1 MYHMNKTILITFSY
15 WMLAVIII
23 AIILLSLGYP
33 FAQGLLMGSLFLPG
47 TFIVKFLLPKAL
59 KEEGGK
65 RIMSSVFL
73 FLGVAVLEFL
83 LIVSVHIWIS
93 DQAYPSIA
101 GVLVNP
107 MFVAV
112 VITLLCLGDWFLSKY
127 LSSILPEDKT
137 ITFISDRHK
146 VSILPSEILYI
157 ESNDREVTIYAT
169 ENRTYRN
176 KTGISQWENILGDN
190 FIRIH
195 RSYIVNRASIKSI
208 DKDFICI
215 GEIELPISRKYYKAV
230 KVLEGS
236 ELDEESRFRISSV

>member
-1 MYHMNKTILITFSY
+1 MNKTILITFSY
-15 WMLAVIII
+15 WILAVTII
-23 AIILLSLGYP
+23 AMILLSLGYP
-33 FAQGLLMGSLFLPG
+33 FALGLLMGSLFLPG
-47 TFIVKFLLPKAL
+47 TFLVKYLLPKIF
-59 KEEGGK
+59 KEESK
-65 RIMSSVFL
+65 KKTANTIFL
-73 FLGVAVLEFL
+73 FIAVAVMEFL
-83 LIVSVHIWIS
+83 LMVSVHIWIS
-93 DQAYPSIA
+93 DQTYPSIA

-230 KVLEGS
+230 QA
-236 ELDEESRFRISSV
+236 ESTQLL

>member
-1 MYHMNKTILITFSY
+1 MNKTILITFSY
-15 WMLAVIII
+15 WILAVIII
-23 AIILLSLGYP
+23 ATILLSLGYP
-33 FAQGLLMGSLFLPG
+33 FALGLLMGSLFLPG
-47 TFIVKFLLPKAL
+47 TFLVKYLLPKIF
-59 KEEGGK
+59 KEK
-65 RIMSSVFL
+65 SKKKTANTIFL
-73 FLGVAVLEFL
+73 FIAVAVLEFL
-83 LIVSVHIWIS
+83 LIISVHIWIS

-112 VITLLCLGDWFLSKY
+112 VITLLCLCDWFLSKY

-176 KTGISQWENILGDN
+176 KTGISQWESILGDD

-195 RSYIVNRASIKSI
+195 RSYIVNREAITSI

-230 KVLEGS
+230 QA
-236 ELDEESRFRISSV
+236 ESTQLL

>member
-1 MYHMNKTILITFSY
+1 MNKTILITVSY

-23 AIILLSLGYP
+23 AMILLSLGYP
-33 FAQGLLMGSLFLPG
+33 FALGLLMGSLFLPG

-59 KEEGGK
+59 KEEGSK

-93 DQAYPSIA
+93 GHPYPSIA

-112 VITLLCLGDWFLSKY
+112 VITLLCLGDWFLSRY

-146 VSILPSEILYI
+146 VSILPAEIMYV
-157 ESNDREVTIYAT
+157 ESNDREVSVYAVDG
-169 ENRTYRN
+169 RVYRN
-176 KTGISQWENILGDN
+176 KTGISQWENILGDD
-190 FIRIH
+190 FIRVH
-195 RSYIVNRASIKSI
+195 RSFVVRKEVIRDVTPDAVTLIDGTSI
-208 DKDFICI
+208 
-215 GEIELPISRKYYKAV
+215 PVSRKYRGV
-230 KVLEGS
+230 V
-236 ELDEESRFRISSV
+236 SSTM

>member
-1 MYHMNKTILITFSY
+1 MNKTILITFSY

-23 AIILLSLGYP
+23 AVILLSLGYP
-33 FAQGLLMGSLFLPG
+33 FALGLLMGSLFLPG
-47 TFIVKFLLPKAL
+47 TFLVKYLLPKVL
-59 KEEGGK
+59 KEEGRK
-65 RIMSSVFL
+65 RIANAIFL
-73 FLGVAVLEFL
+73 FIAVAVMEFL

-127 LSSILPEDKT
+127 ISSILPEDKT

-146 VSILPSEILYI
+146 VSILPSEILYV
-157 ESNDREVTIYAT
+157 ESNDREVSIYAT

-176 KTGISQWENILGDN
+176 KTGISQWESILGDD

-195 RSYIVNRASIKSI
+195 RSYVVNREAITFI
-208 DKDFICI
+208 DKEYVYI
-215 GEIELPISRKYYKAV
+215 GNSQLPISRKYYKS
-230 KVLEGS
+230 VLA
-236 ELDEESRFRISSV
+236 EERHNL

>member
-1 MYHMNKTILITFSY
+1 MNRTILITLSY

-23 AIILLSLGYP
+23 AVILLSLGYP
-33 FAQGLLMGSLFLPG
+33 FALGLLMGSLFLPG
-47 TFIVKFLLPKAL
+47 TFLVKYLLPKVL
-59 KEEGGK
+59 KEEGRK
-65 RIMSSVFL
+65 RIANAIFL
-73 FLGVAVLEFL
+73 FIAVAVMEFL

-127 LSSILPEDKT
+127 ISSILPEDRT

-146 VSILPSEILYI
+146 VSILPSEILYV
-157 ESNDREVTIYAT
+157 ESNDREVSIYAT

-176 KTGISQWENILGDN
+176 KTGISQWESILGDD

-195 RSYIVNRASIKSI
+195 RSYIVNRASITSI
-208 DKDFICI
+208 DKEYVYIADSQ
-215 GEIELPISRKYYKAV
+215 LPVSRKYYKSVQA
-230 KVLEGS
+230 
-236 ELDEESRFRISSV
+236 ESQA

>member
-1 MYHMNKTILITFSY
+1 MNKTILITFSY
-15 WMLAVIII
+15 WMLAVIMI

-33 FAQGLLMGSLFLPG
+33 FALGLLMGSLFLPG

-93 DQAYPSIA
+93 DHPYPSIA

-157 ESNDREVTIYAT
+157 ESNDREVTIFAT

-208 DKDFICI
+208 GKDFICI

-236 ELDEESRFRISSV
+236 ELGEESRFRISSV

>member
-1 MYHMNKTILITFSY
+1 
-15 WMLAVIII
+15 MLAVIMI

-33 FAQGLLMGSLFLPG
+33 FALGLLMGSLFLPG
-47 TFIVKFLLPKAL
+47 TFLVKFLLPKVL
-59 KEEGGK
+59 KEESK
-65 RIMSSVFL
+65 KKTANMIFL
-73 FLGVAVLEFL
+73 CVSVAVMEFL

-93 DQAYPSIA
+93 DQTYPSIA

-157 ESNDREVTIYAT
+157 ESNDREVSIYAT

-176 KTGISQWENILGDN
+176 KTGISQWESILGDD

-195 RSYIVNRASIKSI
+195 RSYVVNREAITFI
-208 DKDFICI
+208 DKEYVYI
-215 GEIELPISRKYYKAV
+215 GDSQLPISRKYYKS
-230 KVLEGS
+230 VLA
-236 ELDEESRFRISSV
+236 EERHNL

>member
-1 MYHMNKTILITFSY
+1 MNKTILITFSY
-15 WMLAVIII
+15 WMLAVIMI

-33 FAQGLLMGSLFLPG
+33 FALGLLMGSLFLPG
-47 TFIVKFLLPKAL
+47 TFLVKYLLPKIF
-59 KEEGGK
+59 KEESK
-65 RIMSSVFL
+65 KKTANTIFL
-73 FLGVAVLEFL
+73 FIAVAVLEFL
-83 LIVSVHIWIS
+83 LIISVHIWIS

-137 ITFISDRHK
+137 ITFISDRYK

-176 KTGISQWENILGDN
+176 KTGISQWESILGDD

-195 RSYIVNRASIKSI
+195 RSYIVNREAITSI
-208 DKDFICI
+208 DKEYVYI
-215 GEIELPISRKYYKAV
+215 GDSQLPISRKYYKV
-230 KVLEGS
+230 VLA
-236 ELDEESRFRISSV
+236 EEHHHNL

>member
-1 MYHMNKTILITFSY
+1 MNKTILITFSY
-15 WMLAVIII
+15 WILAVTII
-23 AIILLSLGYP
+23 AMILLSLGYP
-33 FAQGLLMGSLFLPG
+33 FALGLLMGSLFLPG
-47 TFIVKFLLPKAL
+47 TFLVKYLLPKIF
-59 KEEGGK
+59 KEESK
-65 RIMSSVFL
+65 KKTANTIFL
-73 FLGVAVLEFL
+73 FIAVAVLEFL
-83 LIVSVHIWIS
+83 LIISVHIWIS

-176 KTGISQWENILGDN
+176 KTGISQWESILGDD

-195 RSYIVNRASIKSI
+195 RSYIVNREAITSI
-208 DKDFICI
+208 DKEYVYI
-215 GEIELPISRKYYKAV
+215 GDSQLPISRKYYKV
-230 KVLEGS
+230 VLA
-236 ELDEESRFRISSV
+236 EEHHNL

>member
-1 MYHMNKTILITFSY
+1 MNKTILITVSY

-23 AIILLSLGYP
+23 AMILLSLGYP
-33 FAQGLLMGSLFLPG
+33 FALGLLMGSLFLPG

-93 DQAYPSIA
+93 DHTYPSIA

-146 VSILPSEILYI
+146 VSILPAEIMYV
-157 ESNDREVTIYAT
+157 ESNDREVSVYAVDG
-169 ENRTYRN
+169 RVYRN
-176 KTGISQWENILGDN
+176 KTGISQWENILGDD
-190 FIRIH
+190 FIRVH
-195 RSYIVNRASIKSI
+195 RSFVVRKEVIRDVTPDAVTLIDGPSI
-208 DKDFICI
+208 
-215 GEIELPISRKYYKAV
+215 PVSRKYRGV
-230 KVLEGS
+230 V
-236 ELDEESRFRISSV
+236 SSTM

>member
-1 MYHMNKTILITFSY
+1 MNRTILITLSY

-23 AIILLSLGYP
+23 AVILLSLGYP
-33 FAQGLLMGSLFLPG
+33 FALGLLMGSLFLPG
-47 TFIVKFLLPKAL
+47 TFLVKYLLPKVL
-59 KEEGGK
+59 KEEGRK
-65 RIMSSVFL
+65 RIANAIFL
-73 FLGVAVLEFL
+73 FIAVAVTEFL

-112 VITLLCLGDWFLSKY
+112 VVTLLCLGDWFLSKY
-127 LSSILPEDKT
+127 ISSILPEDKT

-146 VSILPSEILYI
+146 VSILPSEILYV
-157 ESNDREVTIYAT
+157 ESNDREVSIYAT

-176 KTGISQWENILGDN
+176 KTGISQWESILGDD

-195 RSYIVNRASIKSI
+195 RSYVVNREAITFI
-208 DKDFICI
+208 DKEYVYI
-215 GEIELPISRKYYKAV
+215 GDSQLPISRKYYKS
-230 KVLEGS
+230 VLA
-236 ELDEESRFRISSV
+236 EERHNL

>member
-1 MYHMNKTILITFSY
+1 MNKTILITFSY
-15 WMLAVIII
+15 WILAVIII
-23 AIILLSLGYP
+23 AMILLSLGYP
-33 FAQGLLMGSLFLPG
+33 FALGLLMGSLFLPG

-93 DQAYPSIA
+93 DHPYPSIA

-146 VSILPSEILYI
+146 VSILPAEIMYV
-157 ESNDREVTIYAT
+157 ESNDREVSVYAFDG
-169 ENRTYRN
+169 RVYRN
-176 KTGISQWENILGDN
+176 KTGISQWENILGDD
-190 FIRIH
+190 FIRVH
-195 RSYIVNRASIKSI
+195 RSFVVRKEVIRDVTPDAVTLIDGTSI
-208 DKDFICI
+208 
-215 GEIELPISRKYYKAV
+215 PVSRKYRGV
-230 KVLEGS
+230 V
-236 ELDEESRFRISSV
+236 SSTM

>member
-1 MYHMNKTILITFSY
+1 MNKTILITFSY
-15 WMLAVIII
+15 WILAVTII
-23 AIILLSLGYP
+23 AMILLSLGYP
-33 FAQGLLMGSLFLPG
+33 FALGLLMGSLFLPG
-47 TFIVKFLLPKAL
+47 TFLVKYLLPKIF
-59 KEEGGK
+59 KEK
-65 RIMSSVFL
+65 SKKKTANTVFL
-73 FLGVAVLEFL
+73 FIAVAVLEFL
-83 LIVSVHIWIS
+83 LIISVHIWIS

-230 KVLEGS
+230 QA
-236 ELDEESRFRISSV
+236 ESTQLL

>member
-1 MYHMNKTILITFSY
+1 MNRTILITLSY

-23 AIILLSLGYP
+23 AVILLSLGYP
-33 FAQGLLMGSLFLPG
+33 FALGLLMGSLFLPG
-47 TFIVKFLLPKAL
+47 TFLVKYLLPKVL
-59 KEEGGK
+59 KEEGRK
-65 RIMSSVFL
+65 RIANAIFL
-73 FLGVAVLEFL
+73 FIAVAVTEFL

-101 GVLVNP
+101 GMLVNP

-127 LSSILPEDKT
+127 ISSILPEDKT

-146 VSILPSEILYI
+146 VSILPSEILYV
-157 ESNDREVTIYAT
+157 ESNDREVSIYAT

-176 KTGISQWENILGDN
+176 KTGISQWESILGDD

-195 RSYIVNRASIKSI
+195 RSYVVNREAITFI
-208 DKDFICI
+208 DKEYVYI
-215 GEIELPISRKYYKAV
+215 GDSQLPISRKYYKS
-230 KVLEGS
+230 VLA
-236 ELDEESRFRISSV
+236 EERHNL

>member
-1 MYHMNKTILITFSY
+1 MNKTILITFSY
-15 WMLAVIII
+15 WMLAVIMI

-33 FAQGLLMGSLFLPG
+33 FALGLLMGSLFLPG
-47 TFIVKFLLPKAL
+47 TFLVKYLLPKIF
-59 KEEGGK
+59 KEK
-65 RIMSSVFL
+65 SKKKTANTVFL
-73 FLGVAVLEFL
+73 FIAVAVLEFL
-83 LIVSVHIWIS
+83 LIISVHIWIS

-112 VITLLCLGDWFLSKY
+112 VITLLCLGDWFMSKY

-176 KTGISQWENILGDN
+176 KTGISQWESILGDD

-195 RSYIVNRASIKSI
+195 RSYIVNREAITSI

-230 KVLEGS
+230 QA
-236 ELDEESRFRISSV
+236 ESTQLL

>member
-1 MYHMNKTILITFSY
+1 MNKTILITFSY
-15 WMLAVIII
+15 WILAVIII
-23 AIILLSLGYP
+23 AMILLSLGYP
-33 FAQGLLMGSLFLPG
+33 FALGLLMGSLFLPG
-47 TFIVKFLLPKAL
+47 TFLVKYLLPKIF
-59 KEEGGK
+59 KEETK
-65 RIMSSVFL
+65 KKTANTVFL
-73 FLGVAVLEFL
+73 FIAVAVLEFL
-83 LIVSVHIWIS
+83 LIISVHIWIS

-176 KTGISQWENILGDN
+176 KTGISQWESILGED

-195 RSYIVNRASIKSI
+195 RSYIVNREAITSI
-208 DKDFICI
+208 DKEYVRI
-215 GEIELPISRKYYKAV
+215 GDSQLPISRKYYKV
-230 KVLEGS
+230 VLA
-236 ELDEESRFRISSV
+236 EEHHNL

>member
-107 MFVAV
+107 MFVAL

-236 ELDEESRFRISSV
+236 ELDKESRFRISSV

>member
-1 MYHMNKTILITFSY
+1 MNRTILITLSY

-23 AIILLSLGYP
+23 AVILLSLGYP
-33 FAQGLLMGSLFLPG
+33 FALGLLMGSLFLPG
-47 TFIVKFLLPKAL
+47 TFLVKYLLPKVL
-59 KEEGGK
+59 KEEGRK
-65 RIMSSVFL
+65 RIANAIFL
-73 FLGVAVLEFL
+73 FIAVAVTEFL

-127 LSSILPEDKT
+127 ISSILPEDKT

-146 VSILPSEILYI
+146 VSILPSEILYV
-157 ESNDREVTIYAT
+157 ESNDREVSIYAT

-176 KTGISQWENILGDN
+176 KTGISQWESILGDD

-195 RSYIVNRASIKSI
+195 RSYVVNREAITFI
-208 DKDFICI
+208 DKEYVYI
-215 GEIELPISRKYYKAV
+215 GDSQLPISRKYYKS
-230 KVLEGS
+230 VLA
-236 ELDEESRFRISSV
+236 EERHNL

>member
-1 MYHMNKTILITFSY
+1 MNRTILITFSY
-15 WMLAVIII
+15 WIMAVMVI
-23 AIILLSLGYP
+23 AMILLSLGYP
-33 FAQGLLMGSLFLPG
+33 FALGLLMGSLFLPG
-47 TFIVKFLLPKAL
+47 TFLVKFLLPKVL
-59 KEEGGK
+59 KEESKK
-65 RIMSSVFL
+65 RITNAIFL
-73 FLGVAVLEFL
+73 FIAVAVMEFL

-93 DQAYPSIA
+93 DQTYPSIA

-137 ITFISDRHK
+137 ISFISDRHK
-146 VSILPSEILYI
+146 VSLQPSEILYV
-157 ESNDREVTIYAT
+157 ESNDREVSVYAT
-169 ENRTYRN
+169 DGRIYRN

-195 RSYIVNRASIKSI
+195 RSYIVHRASIKSI

-230 KVLEGS
+230 QA
-236 ELDEESRFRISSV
+236 ESTQLL

>member
-1 MYHMNKTILITFSY
+1 MYHMNKAILITFSY

-33 FAQGLLMGSLFLPG
+33 FALGLLMGSLFLPG

-65 RIMSSVFL
+65 RIMTSVFL

-83 LIVSVHIWIS
+83 LIISVHIWIS

-127 LSSILPEDKT
+127 LSNILPEDKT

-157 ESNDREVTIYAT
+157 ESNDREVTIFAT

>member
-1 MYHMNKTILITFSY
+1 MNKTILITFSY
-15 WMLAVIII
+15 WILAVIII
-23 AIILLSLGYP
+23 ATILLSLGYP
-33 FAQGLLMGSLFLPG
+33 FALGLLMGSLFLPG
-47 TFIVKFLLPKAL
+47 TFLVKYLLPKIF
-59 KEEGGK
+59 KEK
-65 RIMSSVFL
+65 SKKKTANTIFL
-73 FLGVAVLEFL
+73 FIAVAVLEFL
-83 LIVSVHIWIS
+83 LIISVHIWIS

-230 KVLEGS
+230 QA
-236 ELDEESRFRISSV
+236 ESTQLL

>member
-1 MYHMNKTILITFSY
+1 MNRTILITFSY
-15 WMLAVIII
+15 WILAVIII
-23 AIILLSLGYP
+23 AMILLSLGYP
-33 FAQGLLMGSLFLPG
+33 FALGLLMGSLFLPG
-47 TFIVKFLLPKAL
+47 TFLVKFLLPKAL
-59 KEEGGK
+59 KEEGRK
-65 RIMSSVFL
+65 RIMNSVFL
-73 FLGVAVLEFL
+73 FMGVAVIEFL

-93 DQAYPSIA
+93 DHPYPSIA

-112 VITLLCLGDWFLSKY
+112 VITLLCLGDWYLSKY

-137 ITFISDRHK
+137 ISFISDRHK
-146 VSILPSEILYI
+146 VSLQPSEILYV
-157 ESNDREVTIYAT
+157 ESNDREVSVYAT
-169 ENRTYRN
+169 DGRIYRN

-195 RSYIVNRASIKSI
+195 RSYIVHRASIKSI

-230 KVLEGS
+230 QA
-236 ELDEESRFRISSV
+236 ESTQLL